1 MPSTLVPGE
10 LKEQLYH
17 LFPRPDWTKL
27 QFTHLHMV
35 VSGLRPLDLKL
46 VLQQRVYRSQVN
58 SRDVLGRT
66 PLALAVM
73 MGNHSAAEDLL
84 AAGATFERC
93 GSDLIRKAIH
103 SRSKFCVELLLKR
116 SANAFAVDGRGAT
129 LIHTAAAG
137 CDNLP
142 LMEFLLTAD
151 TRFDSPNLHGCTPL
165 SFTPLHDNHKVASLL
180 LSRGANVNNVDKDG
194 DTPLTEAVRLNAHSC
209 LRIFIESGASMKVV
223 NKRGWTL
230 LHFAGAYGD
239 ASTLRTLLAVSLSA
253 EPCIDN
259 DGETPQTLFRRRKST
274 SLEINHTH
282 WEKPSVHTQ
291 VTQRQTLLIQ
301 PHQNLS
307 TRLQQSMEGEILNA
321 FRKTLDEVYREKL
334 FHCST
339 RNCKFDAFAT
349 LAMCSRRNNITENL
363 AKTQGNFEAPRMRYK
378 DIGLVFRPT
387 VFSPPSPISFRIAIS
402 SLTQTAVTL
411 TDRLTAVDVESPMPP
426 TWVAPPGEERS
437 LPIGQQETIISSTF
451 LAPSRLGYDSIKVD
465 GITRRSFSA
474 TSYVGTLA
482 RWSQNSGGIEKNQE
496 YGECGWV
503 SIGLCCFEVL
513 AASMTNEMRR
523 VSSEEDAAFHGLRT
537 MPSEGW
543 RVLPLCVLGQLAVDC
558 SAYRFVFAD
567 FLVSVV
573 HDDQIWRTFGNAA
586 VEEQLARD
594 PSAWIRHERV
604 IVQRQGLYPR
614 T

>member
-1 MPSTLVPGE
+1 MLNTRGETGLPPAPTNHEAVPAELSLVLSRLRSSQHAALSHALPRLASPVLPPLGELTSVDTSQHIGLGADSSSTPEMETRSIEFHVHSPEVTISASPNDRLSQPSTSPSIWTNASGTATVSSDYTIKRIGLSCEPICECTCHTQVWQSRIGQINIFRHIFGTAAVGYVNVSTPKTRCNISTCQRAKGGFSMTIRYVFPTWITCRILFSSISSFRLEKNQFTLSASRRVAYAPGNIFSLINSRDYPGAVELLRKGSAHIRDIETRHGNSVLHTALRHATFRPGFIGFMRFLMRNEVDIHLPNNRGETPWLLAACLMLPNMPSTLVPAE
-10 LKEQLYH
+10 LKEQLCH

-66 PLALAVM
+66 PLALAVI

-180 LSRGANVNNVDKDG
+180 LSRGADVNNVDKDG

-274 SLEINHTH
+274 SLET
-282 WEKPSVHTQ
+282 S
-291 VTQRQTLLIQ
+291 
-301 PHQNLS
+301 
-307 TRLQQSMEGEILNA
+307 EG
-321 FRKTLDEVYREKL
+321 
-334 FHCST
+334 
-339 RNCKFDAFAT
+339 
-349 LAMCSRRNNITENL
+349 
-363 AKTQGNFEAPRMRYK
+363 FEA
-378 DIGLVFRPT
+378 L
-387 VFSPPSPISFRIAIS
+387 IS
-402 SLTQTAVTL
+402 SLRA
-411 TDRLTAVDVESPMPP
+411 
-426 TWVAPPGEERS
+426 
-437 LPIGQQETIISSTF
+437 
-451 LAPSRLGYDSIKVD
+451 
-465 GITRRSFSA
+465 
-474 TSYVGTLA
+474 
-482 RWSQNSGGIEKNQE
+482 
-496 YGECGWV
+496 
-503 SIGLCCFEVL
+503 
-513 AASMTNEMRR
+513 
-523 VSSEEDAAFHGLRT
+523 
-537 MPSEGW
+537 
-543 RVLPLCVLGQLAVDC
+543 
-558 SAYRFVFAD
+558 
-567 FLVSVV
+567 
-573 HDDQIWRTFGNAA
+573 
-586 VEEQLARD
+586 
-594 PSAWIRHERV
+594 
-604 IVQRQGLYPR
+604 
-614 T
+614 